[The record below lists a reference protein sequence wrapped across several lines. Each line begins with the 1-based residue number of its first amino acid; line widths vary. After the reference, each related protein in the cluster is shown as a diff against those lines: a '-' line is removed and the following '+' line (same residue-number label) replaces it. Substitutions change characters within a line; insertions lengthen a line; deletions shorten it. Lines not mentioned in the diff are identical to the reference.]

1 MISRHQLIKA
11 LLMLCFLHQHAYSH
25 AQDIKTLVLIIA
37 SEQLP
42 IYVELQKI
50 WKAYMHSDPEH
61 FEVYFIKG
69 DAKLPNLY
77 TIDND
82 IIWSQTDDW
91 WIPQSAG
98 ILNKTLLS
106 LEAMVPR
113 LHEFDYVL
121 RTNLSS
127 FYVFPR
133 LLDFLKTLPK
143 QRCYCGSRVGNTEIA
158 SGCGFIMSTDV
169 AQLLINNK
177 DQLMGQKHTEDD
189 MIIGTFFAQEE
200 LRLIPHNRVDLLTL
214 KAWKNIKKNIPQH
227 EFHFRVK
234 NADDQLRMTDELFI
248 QRKLVKMF
256 YKK

>member
-1 MISRHQLIKA
+1 MILQLITA
-11 LLMLCFLHQHAYSH
+11 LLLCCTSQQVHTQSNTV
-25 AQDIKTLVLIIA
+25 KTLMLIIA
-37 SEQLP
+37 SDQLP

-50 WKAYMHSDPEH
+50 WKTYMHSDPEH

-69 DAKLPNLY
+69 DAKLPTLY

-82 IIWSQTDDW
+82 IIWSKTDDW

-106 LEAMVPR
+106 IEAMRAR
-113 LHEFDYVL
+113 LHEFDYVI

-133 LLDFLKTLPK
+133 LLAFLKTLPK
-143 QRCYCGSRVGNTEIA
+143 QRCYCGSRVGNTDIA

-169 AQLLINNK
+169 ANLLIDNK
-177 DQLMGQKHTEDD
+177 IELMGQTHTEDD
-189 MIIGTFFAQEE
+189 MIIGTFFAHQG

-214 KAWKNIKKNIPQH
+214 NTWKSIKNNVPKN
-227 EFHFRVK
+227 EFHFRIK
-234 NADDQLRMTDELFI
+234 NADDRLRMTDELYI
-248 QRKLVKMF
+248 QQKLVKMF